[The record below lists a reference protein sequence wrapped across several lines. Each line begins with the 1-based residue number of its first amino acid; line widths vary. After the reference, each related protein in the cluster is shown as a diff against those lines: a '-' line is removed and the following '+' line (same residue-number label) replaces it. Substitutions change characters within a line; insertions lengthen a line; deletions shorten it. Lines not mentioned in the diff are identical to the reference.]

1 MSASSKKKLRKEL
14 NAAALTEK
22 QQKAKAEAKKL
33 KISTIIFV
41 VLMIAVLIAAA
52 TVMIVKGINNS
63 GIVEKNTIALT
74 VGDHKLN
81 SVEMNYYFTDSV
93 NNTYSEWTTSYG
105 EYASLYLNMMG
116 LDTTLPLDQQ
126 PRYEGDGTWA
136 DYFMDMAIDRAKAN
150 YATYDYA
157 IANGYSL
164 SKEDEA
170 SIENNLSSFQMYAMV
185 NGVDL
190 DTFLKLYYGTGASE
204 KSLRE
209 YMEVV
214 TIASRCYNEYEAN
227 LSYDDA
233 AISAYD
239 QEHGNEFNSYNYNS
253 YYLSASDFLDL
264 EEGVEATAE
273 QTAAALEQA
282 KAAAESLLTA
292 TNVKEL
298 DAAIAALEINAD
310 ASVAESNAYTDT
322 LYTSVV
328 AGVREWVTDPARKAG
343 DIAVV
348 PYEIVADHDHD
359 ENVEH
364 EHETTVQG
372 YYVVLFHSAENNAD
386 LMSNVRHLLVQFE
399 QDDEGN
405 VTDEAKAAAKA
416 EADGY
421 LKQWQDGEA
430 TEESFIELVQ
440 KHSADSS
447 ADQGG
452 LFEDIHKDSPYVENF
467 LNWSIDDSRK
477 AGDTAVVE
485 TEYGYHVMYYVGDDE
500 MTYRDHMIIEAMTE
514 ADVEAWYNEV
524 TDVTVT
530 EGDLSKIPTD
540 LVLEGAAE

>member
-1 MSASSKKKLRKEL
+1 MSASSKKKLRKEQ

-33 KISTIIFV
+33 KIATIIFV
-41 VLMIAVLIAAA
+41 VVMIAVLITAA

-63 GIVEKNTIALT
+63 GMIEKNTVALT

-93 NNTYSEWTTSYG
+93 NNTYSEWTTNYG
-105 EYASLYLNMMG
+105 EYASLYLSMMG
-116 LDTTLPLDQQ
+116 LDTALPLDQQ
-126 PRYEGDGTWA
+126 PYYDGEGTWA

-164 SKEDEA
+164 SKEDES
-170 SIENNLSSFQMYAMV
+170 SIENNLSTFQMYAMI

-204 KSLRE
+204 KSFRE

-214 TIASRCYNEYEAN
+214 TIASRCYNEYEES
-227 LSYDDA
+227 LTYDDA

-239 QEHGNEFNSYNYNS
+239 QEHSSQFNSYNYNS

-282 KAAAESLLTA
+282 KAAAESLTVA
-292 TNVKEL
+292 KNVEEL

-310 ASVAESNAYTDT
+310 ASSAESNAYTDT
-322 LYTSVV
+322 LYTSIVTS
-328 AGVREWVTDPARKAG
+328 VREWITDPARKAN
-343 DIAVV
+343 DIAVL
-348 PYEIVADHDHD
+348 PYEVV
-359 ENVEH
+359 EEH
-364 EHETTVQG
+364 EHTEEAHEHHSEIQG
-372 YYVVLFHSAENNAD
+372 YYVVMFQSVVDNSE

-399 QDDEGN
+399 EDEEGN

-416 EADGY
+416 EAEGY
-421 LKQWQDGEA
+421 LKQWQEGEA
-430 TEESFIELVQ
+430 TEDSFIELVQ

-447 ADQGG
+447 ADNGG
-452 LFEDIHKDSPYVENF
+452 LFEDIHKDSSYVTNF

-477 AGDTAVVE
+477 AGDTGVVE

-500 MTYRDHMIIEAMTE
+500 LTYREHMIIEAMTE
-514 ADVEAWYNEV
+514 ADLEAWYNDV

-530 EGDLSKIPTD
+530 EGDLSKIATD
-540 LVLEGAAE
+540 VVLDGETA